1 MPSLT
6 PASLRSLLDQ
16 QRPAT
21 VLNLLGDDVPPGL
34 AIYKAEALIS
44 LDRDKEAHDYL
55 DPIVPQLR
63 DDDFARAERLWA
75 EILLRQG
82 WLDGAI
88 LSAEGASRAAQSPDL
103 RAEAVAWSAVGYAR
117 KKCWNPAEAALRE
130 AQQIAPGNPLV
141 LLATARVKLEMDQ
154 RLEARAV
161 YEQMAQLDSVWARS
175 NADWGRAHV
184 AFLLGAFDEARGRAE
199 SALQYSDEIVGPLF
213 VIGQVAME
221 EATTSAERRQIAQIE
236 GLLSR

>member
-34 AIYKAEALIS
+34 AVYKAEALIS

-88 LSAEGASRAAQSPDL
+88 LSAEGAARAAQSSDL

-117 KKCWNPAEAALRE
+117 KKCWNPAESALRE

-175 NADWGRAHV
+175 NGEWGRA
-184 AFLLGAFDEARGRAE
+184 D
-199 SALQYSDEIVGPLF
+199 
-213 VIGQVAME
+213 
-221 EATTSAERRQIAQIE
+221 TERRRQANGIGGYWPPCKA
-236 GLLSR
+236 SPT